1 MPHQPERRQKKSSES
16 SNIKSLIG
24 YRAIYCLNTEMRKS
38 WISVPPPRNYQ
49 GYFQFRQ
56 FLLTGNGMLLIRFK
70 QQCENSEIFGK
81 ISTFNLWSYVMEK
94 DEIIHMSY
102 ECGKDAGNVLSWLV
116 VREILN
122 GTPYTH
128 SPSTCNVRNGKL
140 GESFKHRPSCDN

>member
-1 MPHQPERRQKKSSES
+1 
-16 SNIKSLIG
+16 
-24 YRAIYCLNTEMRKS
+24 
-38 WISVPPPRNYQ
+38 
-49 GYFQFRQ
+49 
-56 FLLTGNGMLLIRFK
+56 MLYIRFK

-102 ECGKDAGNVLSWLV
+102 ECGKDAGTVLSWLV

-122 GTPYTH
+122 GALYTH

-140 GESFKHRPSCDN
+140 GESFKHRPSCGN

>member
-1 MPHQPERRQKKSSES
+1 
-16 SNIKSLIG
+16 
-24 YRAIYCLNTEMRKS
+24 
-38 WISVPPPRNYQ
+38 
-49 GYFQFRQ
+49 
-56 FLLTGNGMLLIRFK
+56 MLLIRFK

-122 GTPYTH
+122 GTLYTH

-140 GESFKHRPSCDN
+140 RESFKHKPSCDN